1 MGSECFPF
9 VGNRIK
15 VSGLMNSL
23 KGKICPEVLNSST
36 LSLPLAS
43 PVDLETSHHTPL
55 SLRSNLQC
63 HVPILFCGFK
73 HIINRGK
80 HFRKLHVIIH
90 MSDFI
95 RGGESAFV
103 KIVFSKRVQNCL
115 K

>member
-1 MGSECFPF
+1 
-9 VGNRIK
+9 
-15 VSGLMNSL
+15 MNSL
-23 KGKICPEVLNSST
+23 RAKILPEVLNSST

-55 SLRSNLQC
+55 SLPSNLRC

-80 HFRKLHVIIH
+80 HFGKLNVMIH

-95 RGGESAFV
+95 RGRESAIV
-103 KIVFSKRVQNCL
+103 KIVFPKRVQSCL